1 MDGLFT
7 GEALAAFVALT
18 SLEIVLG
25 IDNLVLLTVLSS
37 RLTDE
42 AQRKTARRVGLII
55 ALVARLGLLAAV
67 GWLVT
72 LTEDVFTVLDHG
84 VSVKDILLI
93 VGGAFLVGKATHEI
107 HAATEHHR
115 VELDHAITAGSTFGV
130 VVAQIVALD
139 VVFSF
144 DSVITAV
151 GMTDQIVIMVAAVL
165 IAVTLMLIFVEHVAR
180 FVEAHPTVKMLALSY
195 MLMIG
200 VMLVADGFGF
210 HIPHGYVYS
219 AMGFSA
225 FVEGLNYFARSA
237 RLKRKASRESKA
249 NNATSES

>member
-1 MDGLFT
+1 MLDGLFT

-18 SLEIVLG
+18 SLEVVLG

-37 RLTDE
+37 RLKDE
-42 AQRKTARRVGLII
+42 AQRKLARRVGLVI
-55 ALVARLGLLAAV
+55 ALVARLGLLGAV

-72 LTEDVFTVLDHG
+72 LKEPVFTLLDHA
-84 VSVKDILLI
+84 VSMKDLLMI
-93 VGGAFLVGKATHEI
+93 VGGVFLVGKATHEI

-115 VELDHAITAGSTFGV
+115 PELDHPLTAGSTFGV

-144 DSVITAV
+144 DSVLTAV
-151 GMTDQIVIMVAAVL
+151 GMTDQIIIMVAAVL
-165 IAVTLMLIFVEHVAR
+165 IAVTMMLVFIEPVAK

-200 VMLVADGFGF
+200 VILVADGFGF
-210 HIPHGYVYS
+210 HVPHGYVYS

-225 FVEGLNYFARSA
+225 FVEGLNYFARKA
-237 RLKRKASRESKA
+237 RTSRAMKKAG
-249 NNATSES
+249 

>member
-1 MDGLFT
+1 MPEGLFT

-25 IDNLVLLTVLSS
+25 IDNLILLTVLSS
-37 RLTDE
+37 RLKDE
-42 AQRKTARRVGLII
+42 AQRKIARRVGLII

-72 LTEDVFTVLDHG
+72 LTEPVFTLLDHE
-84 VSVKDILLI
+84 VSMKDILLI
-93 VGGAFLVGKATHEI
+93 VGGIFLVGKATHEI

-115 VELDHAITAGSTFGV
+115 PELDHAVTAGSTFGV

-144 DSVITAV
+144 DSVLTAV
-151 GMTDQIVIMVAAVL
+151 GMTDQIIIMVAAVL
-165 IAVTLMLIFVEHVAR
+165 IAVTMMLVFIEPVAR

-225 FVEGLNYFARSA
+225 FVEGLNYFAR
-237 RLKRKASRESKA
+237 KAKKKKV
-249 NNATSES
+249 

>member
-1 MDGLFT
+1 M
-7 GEALAAFVALT
+7 GEAPDGVANGRHRRIHPGG
-18 SLEIVLG
+18 EQRPDQHARFFLG
-25 IDNLVLLTVLSS
+25 QIAIID
-37 RLTDE
+37 
-42 AQRKTARRVGLII
+42 I
-55 ALVARLGLLAAV
+55 
-67 GWLVT
+67 
-72 LTEDVFTVLDHG
+72 
-84 VSVKDILLI
+84 
-93 VGGAFLVGKATHEI
+93 
-107 HAATEHHR
+107 
-115 VELDHAITAGSTFGV
+115 
-130 VVAQIVALD
+130 
-139 VVFSF
+139 VFSL

-237 RLKRKASRESKA
+237 RMKRKANKANKA
-249 NNATSES
+249 NNGG

>member
-1 MDGLFT
+1 MLEQLLT

-37 RLTDE
+37 RLKSE
-42 AQRKTARRVGLII
+42 RERKLARRIGLII
-55 ALVARLGLLAAV
+55 ALVARLALLAAV

-72 LTEDVFTVLDHG
+72 LTEPIFTLLDHD

-93 VGGAFLVGKATHEI
+93 IGGAFLVGKATHEI

-115 VELDHAITAGSTFGV
+115 PELDAAKAAGASFGA

-151 GMTDQIVIMVAAVL
+151 GMTDLVPIMVAAVL
-165 IAVTLMLIFVEHVAR
+165 IAVTLMLIFVEPVAR
-180 FVEAHPTVKMLALSY
+180 FVEEHPTVKMLALSY

-210 HIPHGYVYS
+210 HIPHGYVYA

-225 FVEGLNYFARSA
+225 FVEALNFFARKA
-237 RLKRKASRESKA
+237 KASKKSPEH
-249 NNATSES
+249 